1 MTVTA
6 YIFCKVEM
14 GRIQQVVDMF
24 RKIEV
29 ATSVAVTTGEYDVI
43 VRVKLPDLE
52 ALYELTVNQVCKI
65 PGLEETTTAL
75 VTHEIPLP
83 K

>member
-1 MTVTA
+1 
-6 YIFCKVEM
+6 M
-14 GRIQQVVDMF
+14 GALQKVVDEF

-29 ATSVAVTTGEYDVI
+29 ATSVAVTTGEFDCI

-52 ALYELTVNQVCKI
+52 ALYNLTVDQVCKI
-65 PGLEETTTAL
+65 PGLEETTTAV
-75 VTHEIPLP
+75 VTHEIPLS